1 MIKFKVVILALFM
14 GIFANISFAST
25 ESYVLDPLHTS
36 VNWGINHFGFS
47 NVTGKW
53 YADGQLNY
61 DEQNPQ
67 NSSVNVTIDIANSI
81 TGIKELDHNMLGS
94 AFLDAKKYPKA
105 TFVSTKVTMTGN
117 HTATVDGNLTLHGVT
132 KLVRL
137 NVTFNKVG
145 IDPIDNAKTAGFS
158 AMTTI
163 MRSDYKITT
172 YVPSISDEVKLDIEV
187 EAKANKGK

>member
-1 MIKFKVVILALFM
+1 MMKLKVVLLGLLM
-14 GIFANISFAST
+14 SIFANISFAST

-36 VNWGINHFGFS
+36 VNWRINHFGFA

-53 YADGQLNY
+53 YANGQLNY

-67 NSSVNVTIDIANSI
+67 SSSVKVTIDIAKSI
-81 TGIKELDHNMLGS
+81 TGVPELDYNMLGS

-105 TFVSTKVTMTGN
+105 TFVSTKVTMTGSN
-117 HTATVDGNLTLHGVT
+117 TANVEGNLTLHGVT
-132 KLVRL
+132 RPVVL

-145 IDPIDNAKTAGFS
+145 VDPITNLKTAGFS
-158 AMTTI
+158 ATTAI

-187 EAKANKGK
+187 EAMVKGK